1 MINHMFYF
9 FIYSF
14 KRTKICDPVTNSMS
28 QRTPFPFRARS
39 QKLPASAFLH
49 LPLAEH
55 KMNNVTA
62 ALITASL

>member
-9 FIYSF
+9 LSTAL
-14 KRTKICDPVTNSMS
+14 RGQICDPVTNPIS